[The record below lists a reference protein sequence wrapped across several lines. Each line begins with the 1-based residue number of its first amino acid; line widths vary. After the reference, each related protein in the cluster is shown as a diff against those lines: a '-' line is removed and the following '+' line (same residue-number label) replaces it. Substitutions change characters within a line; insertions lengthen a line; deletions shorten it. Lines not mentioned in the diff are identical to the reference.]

1 MRKMLAVFMSIVGS
15 LAGAASAAQAPCTD
29 ANPSCTEMLPLP
41 GARGGIVVYRS
52 HPLAQPDPAVEHALI
67 VIHGLGRDADA
78 YYASALAGA
87 FAAHA
92 LADTIVIAPHFKSA
106 ERGCGDT
113 LAPGEV
119 GWHCRP
125 RNVSWRNGGDCVD
138 GGVTTFDA
146 VDELLKRLDDKALF
160 PNLRSIVVVGH
171 SAGGQFVGR
180 YAMSNKAHDA
190 LAVKP
195 TYVVMNPS
203 SYTYLDEMRP
213 TQAVFDAHPEALAPG
228 FHPPAPE
235 RAPQPFAR
243 FHDAESCVS
252 YDRWPYGL
260 QDRSGYAAKVP
271 DEQLRKQAVE
281 RPTVYLAG
289 EYDILPLHDFDDT
302 CGAMAQGATRLAR
315 AYAYVRYIDERF
327 GAKHEIHRIAGCG
340 HSGRC
345 MLVAGESARFLF
357 PR

>member
-1 MRKMLAVFMSIVGS
+1 MKKALAVSMFMVGS
-15 LAGAASAAQAPCTD
+15 LAVAASAAQAPCTD
-29 ANPSCTEMLPLP
+29 ANASCTEMLPLP
-41 GARGGIVVYRS
+41 GAKGGLTVYRS
-52 HPLAQPDPAVEHALI
+52 YSLARPEPAVTHAL
-67 VIHGLGRDADA
+67 VMVHGLGRDADA
-78 YYASALAGA
+78 YFESALAGA

-92 LADTIVIAPHFKSA
+92 LADTLVVVPHFKSA
-106 ERGCGDT
+106 EHGCGDT

-125 RNVSWRNGGDCVD
+125 RNVSWRNGGDSVD
-138 GGVTTFDA
+138 GSVTTFDA
-146 VDELLKRLDDKALF
+146 MDELVKKLNDRAVF
-160 PNLRSIVVVGH
+160 PNLKSIVVVGH

-180 YAMSNKAHDA
+180 YAMSSKAHES

-203 SYTYLDEMRP
+203 SYTYFDDMRP

-228 FHPPAPE
+228 FHPPIPEKAP
-235 RAPQPFAR
+235 PPFAR
-243 FHDAESCVS
+243 FHDAESCPA
-252 YDRWPYGL
+252 YDRFPYGL
-260 QDRSGYAAKVP
+260 QDRTGYAAKVP

-281 RPTVYLAG
+281 RPTTYLAG

-302 CGAMAQGATRLAR
+302 CGAMAQGPTRLAR

-327 GAKHEIHRIAGCG
+327 GAKHEIHRIGGCG

-345 MLVAGESARFLF
+345 MLVAPDALKYLF